1 MPASFDADAL
11 LREYGDTA
19 LVLDLARLLVDTL
32 PAQLNAVQ
40 SALDTSDGPALK
52 AAAHKLKGSIA
63 TFGAARAVELARGL
77 ELCGVSGDIA
87 SGRASG
93 PELQD
98 EVRALCA
105 SAQAWLAS
113 QTGDVAPS

>member
-1 MPASFDADAL
+1 MAQTPL
-11 LREYGDTA
+11 Q
-19 LVLDLARLLVDTL
+19 TL
-32 PAQLNAVQ
+32 PRILPVRQ
-40 SALDTSDGPALK
+40 ALISVSDKTGL
-52 AAAHKLKGSIA
+52 L
-63 TFGAARAVELARGL
+63 ELARGL

-113 QTGDVAPS
+113 QTDVLAEDWSTLPS